1 MKKIVSVILSILV
14 VAVASTSCGK
24 SARIDSSPTADHNDK
39 LKIVTTIF
47 PEYDWVREIIGEN
60 AETVDLTLLLKNG
73 VDLHS
78 YQPST
83 EDLIA
88 ISQADVFVYVGGHS
102 DTWVA
107 DALKNA
113 ANPDRITINLFDVL
127 DDTLKP
133 LVISEGMEHHHDE
146 HDHNEHSHDDHD
158 HNEHDHD
165 EHEHHHDDSEKDEHV
180 WLSLPRTQAAVRYI
194 AEQIAKADPA
204 NADVYLA
211 NAEKYENELETLHQ
225 EYQEVV
231 NAGEINTIVFTDR
244 FPFFYMADDYGLN
257 YYAAFT
263 GCSAEA
269 EASFETVALL
279 AQKIDELALENVITI
294 ENRTHKIPETVIE
307 STKTKDQ
314 NILVLDSLQS
324 VTQKQIEEDLT
335 YLDVMKSNL
344 NVLKTALQ

>member
-1 MKKIVSVILSILV
+1 MKKIFSVILSALF

-24 SARIDSSPTADHNDK
+24 NARIDSPPTDK

-180 WLSLPRTQAAVRYI
+180 WLSLPRAQAAVRYI
-194 AEQIAKADPA
+194 VEQIAKADPA
-204 NADVYLA
+204 NADMYLA

-231 NAGEINTIVFTDR
+231 NTGKMNTIVFTDR

-324 VTQKQIEEDLT
+324 VTQKQIEEGLT